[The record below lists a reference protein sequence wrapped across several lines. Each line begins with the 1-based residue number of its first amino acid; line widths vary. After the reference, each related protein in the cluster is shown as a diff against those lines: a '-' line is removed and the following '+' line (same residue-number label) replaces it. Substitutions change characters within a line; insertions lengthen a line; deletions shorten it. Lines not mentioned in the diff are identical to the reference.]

1 MPLKKRPISRKNWS
15 ADSLREELTADERNW
30 EVHAGRFV
38 ARVVEA
44 HKGYLY
50 VSPEPQPYQIA
61 IKDVWLATIPKRFF
75 LAAKSSRK
83 LLAVGDRVLCEESGD
98 KYEHIDLPTCRV
110 IRMTPRR
117 NRISRLDA
125 TNSNLL
131 HTIASNVDNL
141 LIVISVDSPPPNF
154 ALVDRYLV
162 LAAQQNISATLIC
175 NKTDL
180 LTPALQTEI
189 TKRLNYYRAL
199 SYPVLTVQAHCQDSL
214 QHQDLQTLQSIL
226 ASGISVFTGQSGVGK
241 SSLVNLFSPAI
252 MQSISERGS
261 GQHTTTYATLLS
273 LQTGGYIVDTPGV
286 RRFALEKLAPHKLSS
301 CFREFEAY
309 QLDCRYRICLHVNEP
324 ICGVKAAVETGL
336 ISAARYNSYLTILQQ
351 YDGNDYDGQ
360 N

>member
-1 MPLKKRPISRKNWS
+1 MPIKRPISRKDWS
-15 ADSLREELTADERNW
+15 ADSLREELTAEESEW
-30 EVHAGRFV
+30 QVHANRFV
-38 ARVVEA
+38 ARVVET

-50 VSPEPQPYQIA
+50 VSPEPEPYQID

-83 LLAVGDRVLCEESGD
+83 LLAVGDRVLCEKSGD

-110 IRMTPRR
+110 FRVAPRR
-117 NRISRLDA
+117 NRISRIDA
-125 TNSNLL
+125 TNPNLL

-162 LAAQQNISATLIC
+162 LAEHQDITATLIC

-180 LTPALQTEI
+180 FTPTLQTEI
-189 TKRLNYYRAL
+189 NECLEYYRSL
-199 SYPVLTVQAHCQDSL
+199 SYPVLIVQADSQDHL
-214 QHQDLQTLQSIL
+214 QQQDMQALQRIL
-226 ASGISVFTGQSGVGK
+226 ATGISVFTGQSGVGK

-273 LQTGGYIVDTPGV
+273 LQTGGFIVDTPGV
-286 RRFALEKLAPHKLSS
+286 RRFALEKISDYKLSNY
-301 CFREFEAY
+301 FREFDTY
-309 QLDCRYRICLHVNEP
+309 QADCRYRICSHVNEP
-324 ICGVKAAVETGL
+324 VCGVKAAVDAGL
-336 ISAARYNSYLTILQQ
+336 ISAARYNSYLSILREYHHDQSKAE
-351 YDGNDYDGQ
+351 
-360 N
+360 